1 MQKLNKIITG
11 DIFNNDHWSQLRKNL
26 TEVMADPDEELT
38 VRCLCFTLNVATGV
52 ILGKCY
58 K

>member
-38 VRCLCFTLNVATGV
+38 VCCLCLTLNVVTGV